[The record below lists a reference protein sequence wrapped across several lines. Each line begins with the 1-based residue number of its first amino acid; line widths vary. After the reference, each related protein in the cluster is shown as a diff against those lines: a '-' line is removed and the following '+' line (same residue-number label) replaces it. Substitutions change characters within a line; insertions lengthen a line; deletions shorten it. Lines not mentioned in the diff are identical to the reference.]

1 MTYKVYLKITV
12 LIYRNININR
22 DLYEYN
28 KPMTYKVYECI
39 MDNIADHIRE
49 KRLYPI

>member
-1 MTYKVYLKITV
+1 MTYKVYLKI
-12 LIYRNININR
+12 INRNININR